1 MKRFACQR
9 LYLSPDT
16 YFIRY
21 VVELGNNGKIQSYY
35 PLEEEIYA
43 TQWIGGVIV
52 LSREE
57 NSNRLCQKRISKPS
71 LLKLPG
77 QIPKFRNAMHGILP
91 ILILSEKNCSS
102 KPYYPTLAPI
112 FF

>member
-43 TQWIGGVIV
+43 TQWIGGVI
-52 LSREE
+52 E
-57 NSNRLCQKRISKPS
+57 
-71 LLKLPG
+71 
-77 QIPKFRNAMHGILP
+77 
-91 ILILSEKNCSS
+91 
-102 KPYYPTLAPI
+102 
-112 FF
+112 

>member
-1 MKRFACQR
+1 MRRFACQR

-52 LSREE
+52 LSARRKLEPIMPE
-57 NSNRLCQKRISKPS
+57 KNFKTFLAQATRTISK
-71 LLKLPG
+71 
-77 QIPKFRNAMHGILP
+77 
-91 ILILSEKNCSS
+91 
-102 KPYYPTLAPI
+102 LAI
-112 FF
+112 CHA

>member
-1 MKRFACQR
+1 MRRFACQR

-43 TQWIGGVIV
+43 CLLYT
-52 LSREE
+52 S
-57 NSNRLCQKRISKPS
+57 PS
-71 LLKLPG
+71 P
-77 QIPKFRNAMHGILP
+77 RD
-91 ILILSEKNCSS
+91 
-102 KPYYPTLAPI
+102 
-112 FF
+112 